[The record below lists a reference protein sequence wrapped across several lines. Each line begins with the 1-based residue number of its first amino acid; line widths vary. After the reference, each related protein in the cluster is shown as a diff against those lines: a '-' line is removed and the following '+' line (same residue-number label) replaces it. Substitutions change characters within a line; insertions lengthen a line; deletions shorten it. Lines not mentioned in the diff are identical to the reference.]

1 MDSATYWEDRYGQNQ
16 TGWDLNGPTPALQ
29 AAVEGLAKDAFLLIP
44 GCGFGWDGEALWSK
58 GYRNVYLSDWAP
70 SAKTAFLQRV
80 PDFPEAQF
88 VSGDFFEWA
97 SQPEQAG
104 RFDAVLECTFYCAI
118 PPARRDDYA
127 AAMARLLKPGGR
139 LMGVLFTFPLT
150 EAGPPFGGSLEEY
163 EARFSAPFRLEE
175 LGPTNLSISPRADKE
190 VFFCAKLQAS

>member
-1 MDSATYWEDRYGQNQ
+1 MDSAKNWEDRYSLNQ

-29 AAVEGLAKDAFLLIP
+29 AAAEGLAKDAFLLIP

-97 SQPEQAG
+97 SQPELAS

-118 PPARRDDYA
+118 PPRDGTTTQPPWPSFSSPAGASWGYYSPSLDRSRASFWRISGRIRGTLQRTLPVGRTRPDELEHPTARRQ
-127 AAMARLLKPGGR
+127 RG
-139 LMGVLFTFPLT
+139 LFL
-150 EAGPPFGGSLEEY
+150 
-163 EARFSAPFRLEE
+163 R
-175 LGPTNLSISPRADKE
+175 
-190 VFFCAKLQAS
+190 